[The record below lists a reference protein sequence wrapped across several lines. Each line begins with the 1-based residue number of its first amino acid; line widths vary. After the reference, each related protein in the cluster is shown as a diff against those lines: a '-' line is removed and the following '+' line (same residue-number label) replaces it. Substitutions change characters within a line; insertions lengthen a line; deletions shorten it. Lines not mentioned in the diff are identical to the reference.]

1 MESITS
7 YNGVDFTNFLKNM
20 NLLYEDASEA
30 YLKGDSLNGQ
40 ELLTMA
46 FGMKSAFLC
55 MFGDNLDIVR
65 TGKITEY
72 IIVER

>member
-7 YNGVDFTNFLKNM
+7 YNGVDFTDFLKNIY
-20 NLLYEDASEA
+20 LLYEDVSKAC
-30 YLKGDSLNGQ
+30 LKGDSLNAQ
-40 ELLTMA
+40 NLLTMA

-55 MFGDNLDIVR
+55 MFGDKFDIVR
-65 TGKITEY
+65 TDKITEP